1 MIENRVLLV
10 EGKDDLNV
18 LGHIL
23 FNNDIEIVEN
33 NRVWKVEDDKI
44 LGRILIRDQEGVDK
58 IKKRLDEKFFENL
71 LEDLSVELKGSEV
84 IALGII
90 VDADLNLNARW
101 QSVANKLRDL
111 KYQDVPDLPKAT
123 GTICTGE
130 DLPKIGVWLMPDNTL
145 PGMLEDFVKLL
156 VPDEQ
161 EKLLQRAVDAVE
173 EIPKEEKLFITE
185 HSDKTAKAQIHTY
198 LAWQERPGVPYG
210 VAIREKFLKADS
222 EHTQNIMSWIK
233 ELFDL

>member
-23 FNNDIEIVEN
+23 LNNDIEVVEN
-33 NRVWKVEDDKI
+33 NRVWKVEEGRR

-58 IKKRLDEKFFENL
+58 VKKRLDEKFFENL

-84 IALGII
+84 VALGVV
-90 VDADLNLNARW
+90 VDADLDLSARW
-101 QSVANKLRDL
+101 QSLANKLKGL
-111 KYQDVPDLPKAT
+111 KYQNVPDLPNST

-130 DLPKIGVWLMPDNTL
+130 DLPKIGIWLMPDNSL

-156 VPDEQ
+156 VPDEKEQ
-161 EKLLQRAVDAVE
+161 LLQRAIEAVDA
-173 EIPKEEKLFITE
+173 IPIEEKLFITE
-185 HSDKTAKAQIHTY
+185 NSDKTAKAQIHTY

-222 EHTQNIMSWIK
+222 PHTQNIMVWIN